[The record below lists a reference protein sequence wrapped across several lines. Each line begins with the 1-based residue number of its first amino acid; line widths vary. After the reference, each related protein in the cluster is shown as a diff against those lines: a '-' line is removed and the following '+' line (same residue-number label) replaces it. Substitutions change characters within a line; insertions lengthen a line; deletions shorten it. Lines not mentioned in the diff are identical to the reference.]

1 MIGWFRGCH
10 DLPVGEQL
18 RAAMGSPRP
27 IRRLASSPRSQVWL
41 VELDGSPAVVKQ
53 VVGGLDAADR
63 YAREVTALRLAARVR
78 PPVVPTLIGAAPHA
92 RVLVLEYVP
101 ARGAAGDWVVGWATA
116 LARLHAATGP
126 ADAHAHE
133 LPRWSGPTDA
143 DIEAFGGLAT
153 TLGVPVPPG
162 VPGELERLL
171 DRLGAAGH
179 HALLH
184 GDPCPDN
191 VLGLRS
197 AAETRFIDLE
207 HASLGSGL
215 VELAYLRMGFPTCW
229 CVTVVPSPLR
239 AEAEIAYHATYRALT
254 GTAPPGDLTDACASW
269 LIRGDALVERAR
281 RDGTDHLARLT
292 CKDWRWGTATGPRA
306 PHPPARRRRH
316 DDHRQP
322 RPRRTPPAHR
332 DAARP
337 DPAPLAP
344 HETTARRHHHRP
356 RP

>member
-1 MIGWFRGCH
+1 M
-10 DLPVGEQL
+10 
-18 RAAMGSPRP
+18 
-27 IRRLASSPRSQVWL
+27 
-41 VELDGSPAVVKQ
+41 
-53 VVGGLDAADR
+53 
-63 YAREVTALRLAARVR
+63 
-78 PPVVPTLIGAAPHA
+78 
-92 RVLVLEYVP
+92 
-101 ARGAAGDWVVGWATA
+101 GWATA

-143 DIEAFGGLAT
+143 DIEAFVGLAT
-153 TLGVPVPPG
+153 TLGVPAPPG

-229 CVTVVPSPLR
+229 CVTAVPSPLR

-254 GTAPPGDLTDACASW
+254 GTAPPGDLTDACAGW

-292 CKDWRWGTATGPRA
+292 CKDWRWGT
-306 PHPPARRRRH
+306 
-316 DDHRQP
+316 
-322 RPRRTPPAHR
+322 
-332 DAARP
+332 
-337 DPAPLAP
+337 
-344 HETTARRHHHRP
+344 ETARGRLTHRLAVVATMTTDNPDLGELHRLTATLHDQILHRWP
-356 RP
+356 RMRPLPAATTTDLGRRVATT